1 MKKVIIPSTYR
12 YVGVFLTL
20 SCNLSCSYCINH
32 LVGLKQGRKLLNGE
46 DWSRALSRLEF
57 SGPKLPLS
65 LQGGEPTIHKNFYE
79 IVNGIPETFEL
90 DLLTNIQF
98 DPKVFAE
105 KISVSKFNR
114 DAPYAAIR
122 VSYHPET
129 MDFMETKNKVKEL
142 MELGF
147 RVGLYT
153 VAHPDALE
161 EIERIKSI
169 CSAEGID
176 FRTKEFLGVHEG
188 KRYGHYR
195 WDDACFVNE
204 RKNCLCKTTELLI
217 DPFGDV
223 YRCHHDLYNKI
234 SPVGNLLDEDF
245 EIQDIYRECA
255 FFGNCNPCDVK
266 VKNNYLQEFGH
277 TSVDIK
283 FDLTTEAKL

>member
-1 MKKVIIPSTYR
+1 MKDVLIPETYR

-32 LVGLKQGRKLLNGE
+32 LVGLKGGRKLLSGAE
-46 DWSRALSRLEF
+46 WGRALSRLKF
-57 SGPKLPLS
+57 TGPQLPLS
-65 LQGGEPTIHKNFYE
+65 LQGGEPTIHKHFYE
-79 IVNGIPETFEL
+79 IVNAISDEHEL

-98 DPKVFAE
+98 DPYFFAQ
-105 KISVSKFNR
+105 KISLTKFNR
-114 DAPYAAIR
+114 KAPYAPIR

-129 MDFMETKNKVKEL
+129 MDFDETKNKVLAL
-142 MELGF
+142 MNLGF
-147 RVGLYT
+147 KVGLYT
-153 VAHPDALE
+153 VAHPDAME
-161 EIERIKSI
+161 EIERIKVI
-169 CSAEGID
+169 CEREGID
-176 FRTKEFLGVHEG
+176 FRTKEFLGVHQG
-188 KRYGHYR
+188 VRYGQYR
-195 WDDACFVNE
+195 WDDACFVTE

-234 SPVGNLLDEDF
+234 SPVGNLLDPDF
-245 EIQDIYRECA
+245 EIEDIYRECA

-283 FDLTTEAKL
+283 FDLK